1 MGIYNE
7 ITFAV
12 GSTIRFAIGKGE
24 EMKRKKSNNVD
35 RKYAKPVSL
44 YPLKPE
50 EALSAFM
57 KVNPKKIVSNKRK
70 DKK

>member
-1 MGIYNE
+1 
-7 ITFAV
+7 
-12 GSTIRFAIGKGE
+12 
-24 EMKRKKSNNVD
+24 MKPEKVDSVEKKSK

-57 KVNPKKIVSNKRK
+57 KVNPKKVIAREQKSKTSNIFRR
-70 DKK
+70 